1 MCSIG
6 TPKIENSVLKP
17 DHPVEI
23 VVVVVAVKA
32 KTAKKVTRGHHKGQL
47 EKIKK
52 SAAFYI
58 QPSVP
63 SEIRNL
69 RSASCC

>member
-1 MCSIG
+1 MCSIR

-47 EKIKK
+47 EKIKNLQLLRY
-52 SAAFYI
+52 YI
-58 QPSVP
+58 LCPP
-63 SEIRNL
+63 EI
-69 RSASCC
+69 

>member
-52 SAAFYI
+52 SAALEVLHTTFYALLRY
-58 QPSVP
+58 
-63 SEIRNL
+63 EI
-69 RSASCC
+69 

>member
-52 SAAFYI
+52 NL
-58 QPSVP
+58 QPSTYNLLCP
-63 SEIRNL
+63 LRYEI
-69 RSASCC
+69 

>member
-23 VVVVVAVKA
+23 VVVVVVAVKA

-52 SAAFYI
+52 SAALEVYYI
-58 QPSVP
+58 QPSMP
-63 SEIRNL
+63 S
-69 RSASCC
+69 